1 MAIVAGIFIEKFER
15 KLIPSMIGM
24 MLGTIICYAIG
35 TAWLAYQAHM
45 DFVAALAVG
54 VFPFIIEDL
63 IKIIFAAVVAPQIYK
78 RLVIANV
85 L

>member
-1 MAIVAGIFIEKFER
+1 
-15 KLIPSMIGM
+15 
-24 MLGTIICYAIG
+24 
-35 TAWLAYQAHM
+35 M